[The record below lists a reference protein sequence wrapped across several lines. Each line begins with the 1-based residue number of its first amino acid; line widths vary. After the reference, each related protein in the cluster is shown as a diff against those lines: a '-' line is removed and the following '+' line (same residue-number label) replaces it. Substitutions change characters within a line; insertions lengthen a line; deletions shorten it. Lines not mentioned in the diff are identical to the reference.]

1 MTPIRTRVGQGPM
14 VTPGR
19 FRLGPLVLV
28 LGLVAAASLAAQ
40 DAAVRDA
47 VIEVVSI
54 KPTPQGTPGG
64 SFGSRPGGGIVTIN
78 MPMSS
83 LISLAY
89 ELNDSNAIE
98 GAPAWFFREGFDV
111 TATYAGQPTPDQTRA
126 AWRAVFADRF
136 KLKAR
141 IDRREVPAFAVVLA
155 RPGQPLPV
163 GMTRIAT
170 DCAALR
176 AARQRGETPPP
187 PPLTPAGAP
196 PCGARYGGGQI
207 VSSGMPIAQFV
218 RSIQSSAGRI
228 MIDRTG
234 LEGDYEF
241 TFRYSTPRP
250 GGAPP
255 DPDAAPDLFTAL
267 SEQLGLKVEPTR
279 ATSEFLIVEHIERPT
294 PN

>member
-1 MTPIRTRVGQGPM
+1 MTLIRGRVVAIALAVAFGP
-14 VTPGR
+14 VAAAV
-19 FRLGPLVLV
+19 RLGLLVLV
-28 LGLVAAASLAAQ
+28 FALAAASLAAQ
-40 DAAVRDA
+40 DAAVRD

-54 KPTPQGTPGG
+54 KPTPEGTPGG
-64 SFGSRPGGGIVTIN
+64 SFGNRPGGGIVASN

-89 ELNDSNAIE
+89 ELTDSNAIE
-98 GAPAWFFREGFDV
+98 GAPTWFFREGFDV
-111 TATYAGQPTPDQTRA
+111 NAKYAGQPTPDQTRA

-176 AARQRGETPPP
+176 AARQRGETPPA
-187 PPLTPAGAP
+187 PPLTPAGAT
-196 PCGARYGGGQI
+196 PCGGRYGGGQI
-207 VSSGMPIAQFV
+207 VSSGMPIAQFL

-234 LEGDYEF
+234 FEGDYEF
-241 TFRYSTPRP
+241 TFKC
-250 GGAPP
+250 A
-255 DPDAAPDLFTAL
+255 
-267 SEQLGLKVEPTR
+267 
-279 ATSEFLIVEHIERPT
+279 
-294 PN
+294 

>member
-1 MTPIRTRVGQGPM
+1 MIV
-14 VTPGR
+14 
-19 FRLGPLVLV
+19 FVLA
-28 LGLVAAASLAAQ
+28 AAASLAAQ
-40 DAAVRDA
+40 NVPWDDI
-47 VIEVVSI
+47 IEVVSI
-54 KPTPQGTPGG
+54 KPTPEGTPGG
-64 SFGSRPGGGIVTIN
+64 SFGSRPGGGIVAIN

-98 GAPAWFFREGFDV
+98 GAPAWFFRDGFDV
-111 TATYAGQPTPDQTRA
+111 NATYTGQPTADQTRA
-126 AWRAVFADRF
+126 AWRAVFSDRF
-136 KLKAR
+136 RLKAR
-141 IDRREVPAFAVVLA
+141 IERREVPAFAVVLA
-155 RPGQPLPV
+155 RPGQPLPA

-176 AARQRGETPPP
+176 AARQRGETPPT

-196 PCGARYGGGQI
+196 PCGGRYGGGQI

-218 RSIQSSAGRI
+218 RSIQASAGRI

-250 GGAPP
+250 GGGPS

-279 ATSEFLIVEHIERPT
+279 ATSDFLIVEHIERPT